1 MPLMDANPANPAN
14 WSGVD
19 AAAFAQTQ
27 AAEMAVPP
35 EKRPLFRE
43 QPAAQP
49 FPIDA
54 LGPLQNAALA
64 IHHRTQAPLAMC
76 AQSALAAATLAAQAQ
91 RDVILPGGGR
101 KPLTAIFV
109 SIAESGERKSSVDR
123 VALFAVYQV
132 EQEWRQQSEGERLAY
147 MNAKAAWDSARE
159 KAKRGKNDMTTTRDA
174 LDALGAEPKAPPHP
188 MLLVADPTPEALT
201 LHLAQGR
208 PMAGVFTAEG
218 GLLIGGAAFNDE
230 ARMRTAA
237 LFNTLW
243 DGDPIRRLRVGTGE
257 KFLPGRRCSAHVM
270 LQPVVADTLFGDTMF
285 DGIGLLARMLIVAPN
300 STAGTRFFQEPG
312 IGTDAVLT
320 DYNNRLAHVLKRP
333 FVTRPDMPDALDPPP
348 MRLHPDAK
356 AVWIRFHDE
365 CERAIAPDGG
375 LSTIRAFGA
384 KLAEHAGRLAAVLTL
399 FDNADAMEIPA
410 IAMQSAVTLATY
422 YANEMLRLNGGATVS
437 RELRTAQRLLNWW
450 QGQPNPVLHLATIY
464 QFGPSELREAKAAR
478 AAVTVL
484 AESGW
489 VERLPPNT
497 VVDDKPRKEV
507 WRLVP

>member
-1 MPLMDANPANPAN
+1 MDANPANWTGA
-14 WSGVD
+14 D
-19 AAAFAQTQ
+19 ATAFAQMQ
-27 AAEMAVPP
+27 AGELAVPP
-35 EKRPLFRE
+35 EKRALFRE
-43 QPAAQP
+43 LPAAQP

-54 LGPLQNAALA
+54 LGPLKDAALA
-64 IHHRTQAPLAMC
+64 IHYRTQAPLAMC

-91 RDVILPGGGR
+91 RDVMLPGGGR

-123 VALFAVYQV
+123 VALAAVYEV
-132 EQEWRQQSEGERLAY
+132 EQEWRQQSEGERLGY
-147 MNAKAAWDSARE
+147 MNAKTAWDSARE
-159 KAKRGKNDMTTTRDA
+159 KVKRGKSDMATMRIA
-174 LDALGAEPKAPPHP
+174 LDAIGPEPKSPPHP

-201 LHLAQGR
+201 LHLGQGR

-243 DGDPIRRLRVGTGE
+243 DGDPIRRLRVGTGAN
-257 KFLPGRRCSAHVM
+257 FLPGRRCSAHVM

-285 DGIGLLARMLIVAPN
+285 NAIGLLARMLIVAPN
-300 STAGTRFFQEPG
+300 STAGTRLYRESD
-312 IGTDAVLT
+312 IGTDAALN
-320 DYNNRLAHVLKRP
+320 DYNNRLAYLLKRQI
-333 FVTRPDMPDALDPPP
+333 VTRPDMPDALDPPV
-348 MRLHPDAK
+348 MRLHPAAK
-356 AVWIRFHDE
+356 AAWIKFHDG
-365 CERAIAPDGG
+365 CEYGIAPEGG
-375 LSTIRAFGA
+375 LSSIRAFGA

-399 FDNADAMEIPA
+399 FGDPDAMEVPLV
-410 IAMQSAVTLATY
+410 AMQSATTLAIY

-437 RELRTAQRLLNWW
+437 RELRTAQRLLKWW
-450 QGQPNPVLHLATIY
+450 QVQPNPILHLATIY

-478 AAVTVL
+478 VAVSIL

-489 VERLPPNT
+489 IERLPPNT
-497 VVDDKPRKEV
+497 VVDGRPRKEV

>member
-1 MPLMDANPANPAN
+1 MDANPANPAN
-14 WSGVD
+14 WSG
-19 AAAFAQTQ
+19 ANATEFAQTQ
-27 AAEMAVPP
+27 AAEMSVPP

-43 QPAAQP
+43 LPAPQA
-49 FPIDA
+49 FPIEA
-54 LGPLQNAALA
+54 LGPLHNAALA
-64 IHHRTQAPLAMC
+64 IHHGTQAPLAMC

-101 KPLTAIFV
+101 KPLTGIFA

-123 VALFAVYQV
+123 VALDAVYQV
-132 EQEWRQQSEGERLAY
+132 EQEWRQQSEGERLAH
-147 MNAKAAWDSARE
+147 MNDKAAWDSARD
-159 KAKRGKNDMTTTRDA
+159 KVKRGKNDMATARNA
-174 LDALGAEPKAPPHP
+174 LDALGPEPKAPPHP

-201 LHLAQGR
+201 LHLGQGR

-237 LFNTLW
+237 LLNTLW

-270 LQPVVADTLFGDTMF
+270 LQPVVADTLFGDSML

-300 STAGTRFFQEPG
+300 SSAGTRLYREPDR
-312 IGTDAVLT
+312 GTDLVLN
-320 DYNNRLAHVLKRP
+320 DYNNRLAYLLKRQL
-333 FVTRPDMPDALDPPP
+333 VTRPDMPDALDPPP
-348 MRLHPDAK
+348 MRLSPEAK

-365 CERAIAPDGG
+365 CERAIAPNGR

-384 KLAEHAGRLAAVLTL
+384 KLPEHAGRLAAVLTL
-399 FDNADAMEIPA
+399 FDDPDAMEVHED
-410 IAMQSAVTLATY
+410 AMQSGVTLANY
-422 YANEMLRLNGGATVS
+422 YASEMLRLNGGATVS
-437 RELRTAQRLLNWW
+437 TELRTAQRLLNWW
-450 QGQPNPVLHLATIY
+450 QGQPNPILHLAMIY

-478 AAVTVL
+478 AAATIL
-484 AESGW
+484 TESGW
-489 VERLPPNT
+489 IERLPPST
-497 VVDDKPRKEV
+497 FVDGKPRKEV

>member
-1 MPLMDANPANPAN
+1 MAANPTNPAD
-14 WSGVD
+14 WTRAD
-19 AAAFAQTQ
+19 AAAFVNTQ
-27 AAEMAVPP
+27 VAEMSVPP

-43 QPAAQP
+43 LPTAQP
-49 FPIDA
+49 FPMDA
-54 LGPLQNAALA
+54 LGPLQDAALA

-123 VALFAVYQV
+123 VALSAVYQV

-147 MNAKAAWDSARE
+147 MNTKAAWDSARE
-159 KAKRGKNDMTTTRDA
+159 KAKRGKNDMAATRNA
-174 LDALGAEPKAPPHP
+174 LEALGPEPKTPPHP

-201 LHLAQGR
+201 LHLGQGR

-257 KFLPGRRCSAHVM
+257 KFLPGRRCSAHIM
-270 LQPVVADTLFGDTMF
+270 LQPVVADALFGDAMF

-300 STAGTRFFQEPG
+300 STAGTRLYRDPDL
-312 IGTDAVLT
+312 GTDRALT
-320 DYNNRLAHVLKRP
+320 EYNDRLTHLLKRE
-333 FVTRPDMPDALDPPP
+333 FVTRPDMPDVLDPPP
-348 MRLHPDAK
+348 MRLHFDAK
-356 AVWIRFHDE
+356 AVWIKFHDE
-365 CERAIAPDGG
+365 CERAIASDGG

-384 KLAEHAGRLAAVLTL
+384 KLAEHAGRLAAILTL
-399 FDNADAMEIPA
+399 FDNCDAIEVPA
-410 IAMQSAVTLATY
+410 IAMQCGVTLATH
-422 YANEMLRLNGGATVS
+422 YANEMLRLNGGASIS
-437 RELRTAQRLLNWW
+437 RGLRTAKRLLDWW
-450 QGQPNPVLHLATIY
+450 QVQPDPVLHLATIY
-464 QFGPSELREAKAAR
+464 QFGPSELRDANAAR
-478 AAVTVL
+478 TAALML

-489 VERLPPNT
+489 IERLPPNT
-497 VVDDKPRKEV
+497 VVDGKSRKEV
-507 WRLVP
+507 WSLVP

>member
-1 MPLMDANPANPAN
+1 MDANPASPAN
-14 WSGVD
+14 WTGAD
-19 AAAFAQTQ
+19 AKAFAVAQVAGLT
-27 AAEMAVPP
+27 VPP

-43 QPAAQP
+43 LPAAQP
-49 FPIDA
+49 FPIEA
-54 LGPLQNAALA
+54 LGPLKDAALA
-64 IHHRTQAPLAMC
+64 IHYRTQAPLAMC

-91 RDVILPGGGR
+91 RDVMLPGGGR

-123 VALFAVYQV
+123 VALAAVYQV
-132 EQEWRQQSEGERLAY
+132 EQEWRQQSEGERLGY
-147 MNAKAAWDSARE
+147 LNAKAAWDSARE
-159 KAKRGKNDMTTTRDA
+159 KVKRGKGDMAAMRTA
-174 LDALGAEPKAPPHP
+174 LDAIGPEPKSPPHP

-201 LHLAQGR
+201 LHLGQGR

-257 KFLPGRRCSAHVM
+257 KFLPGRRCSSHIM
-270 LQPVVADTLFGDTMF
+270 LQPIVAETLFGDAMF
-285 DGIGLLARMLIVAPN
+285 EGIGLLARMLIVAPN
-300 STAGTRFFQEPG
+300 STAGTRLFREPG
-312 IGTDAVLT
+312 LGTGVVLN
-320 DYNNRLAHVLKRP
+320 DYNNRLAYLLKRK

-348 MRLHPDAK
+348 MQLHPDAK
-356 AVWIRFHDE
+356 AVWIKFHDE

-375 LSTIRAFGA
+375 LSSIRPFAA

-399 FDNADAMEIPA
+399 YGDPDAMEVPSM
-410 IAMQSAVTLATY
+410 AMQSAVTLAIFF
-422 YANEMLRLNGGATVS
+422 ANEMLRLGGGASVS
-437 RELRTAQRLLNWW
+437 RELRTAQRLLTWW
-450 QGQPNPVLHLATIY
+450 QGQPHPVLHLATIY

-478 AAVTVL
+478 VAVAIL

-489 VERLPPNT
+489 IERLPPNT
-497 VVDDKPRKEV
+497 SVDGKPRKEV